1 MNINVDG
8 INNKAIE
15 DVEKDFTNFV
25 DIKKWKQQDTLNDIT
40 HIANH
45 SDLSYKQKLVSI
57 KMIIDKELK
66 KPKK

>member
-8 INNKAIE
+8 INDKAIE

-25 DIKKWKQQDTLNDIT
+25 DITKWKQQDILNDIT

-45 SDLSYKQKLVSI
+45 SDLSYKQKLLSI
-57 KMIIDKELK
+57 RMIIDKALE